1 MHKFIE
7 NIIGFALKNHILV
20 LFLTG
25 ILFVAGIVCYRS
37 TPIEAYPDV
46 TNTRAKIIA
55 QWPGRSAEEVEKFVT
70 LPIMQQLN
78 TIPRKTD
85 VRSTS
90 LFGLSVVTVLFEDGI
105 DDFYAQQYASNRM
118 QGLDLPE
125 GVELSIEPP
134 SGATGEIFRYI
145 LKSDLPIRE
154 VSAINDWV
162 VQRELLAVPG
172 VATIA
177 TFGGEEKIYEIRV
190 NPVELANY
198 DISPL
203 DVYEAVS
210 RSNIN
215 VGGDVI
221 QKGSQAYVVRGLGL
235 LESVEDIEN
244 ILIDVKGT
252 SPIRVKEV
260 ATVSVSSKPRQGQV
274 GLNDDTDVVQG
285 IVIMLRGQNP
295 SEVIDRLKDK
305 IADLN
310 DRILPKDVRIEPF
323 MDRTKLV
330 DATINTVLHN
340 ILEGILLVAFI
351 VFLFL
356 LNWRTTIIVAS
367 VIPLAFLF
375 AVIMLRIQRLPANL
389 ISMGALDF
397 GLLLEGTLVI
407 VEVIFVALQ
416 QKSAQ
421 MGNRFAYYSKSGII
435 KKSAGSVASHIFFA
449 QMILVVALF
458 PIFSFQKVEGKMFSP
473 LAFTLGYALLGS
485 LILSLTYV
493 PVMCKVLLK
502 KPLKEKTLSIT
513 RRLIGWLV
521 SLYRFTCRHRKPT
534 VIAFIVLFGIC
545 LARFLFWGT
554 EFIPSMNEG
563 AIYVR
568 ATLPNSVNLDES
580 VKLTQAMK
588 AKIRSFDEVDFVL
601 TQTGR
606 PNDGTDATGFF
617 NIEFHTEL
625 KPEKEWK
632 RKISKEELIRQMQDS
647 LAVWPGIV
655 FSFSQPIQDNVSE
668 YVAGVKSALVIKIFG
683 NDLHE
688 LEALANQTA
697 GIIKGVE
704 GIEDVNVFRS
714 IGLPELQIKPQE
726 AKMAQYAVS
735 MADAQA
741 VIEMAIGGK
750 AATTFYE
757 NERTFDV
764 LLRFEKQ
771 FRDNEQKIGDILI
784 PTMDG
789 KQIPLKE
796 IADIQFVTGP
806 AFIYREGSGRYVGIG
821 FSIRDRDLGSTIAE
835 AQSKVA
841 QQIKLPEGGK
851 MEWAGEFESQQR
863 ATKRLSVVV
872 PAVLLLILF
881 LLYLNFGTVKDTLIA
896 ASTMPYAFIGGF
908 ISLWV
913 AGIPFGI
920 SAGIGFII
928 LFGIVSINSILLT
941 SLMKSLLQRTRNI
954 DAAITEA
961 VKTRLRAVLM
971 ISLMGSVGLLP
982 AALST
987 GMGSEVQ
994 KPLAVMIVGGILI
1007 CLILSFTVLPQVF
1020 YFAYRKTRL
1029 NRQSTE

>member
-235 LESVEDIEN
+235 LESIEDIEN

-340 ILEGILLVAFI
+340 MLEGILLVAFI

-421 MGNRFAYYSKSGII
+421 MGNRFAYYSKSGVI

>member
-7 NIIGFALKNHILV
+7 NIIGFSLKNHVFIL
-20 LFLTG
+20 FMTG
-25 ILFVAGIVCYRS
+25 VLFVAGIACYQN

-90 LFGLSVVTVLFEDGI
+90 LFGLAVVNVLFEDGV
-105 DDFYAQQYASNRM
+105 DDFYAQQYASNRI
-118 QGLDLPE
+118 QELSLPD

-154 VSAINDWV
+154 VSAVNDWV

-172 VATIA
+172 IATIA
-177 TFGGEEKIYEIRV
+177 TFGGEEKMYEIRV

-203 DVYEAVS
+203 DVYEAVG

-221 QKGSQAYVVRGLGL
+221 QKGAQAYVVRGLGL
-235 LESVEDIEN
+235 FESVEDIEN
-244 ILIDVKGT
+244 LLITTKGS

-260 ATVSVSSKPRQGQV
+260 ATVSVSAKPRQGQV
-274 GLNDDTDVVQG
+274 GLNYDDDVVQG
-285 IVIMLRGQNP
+285 IVIMLRGENP
-295 SEVIDRLKDK
+295 SEVIARLKDK
-305 IADLN
+305 ITELN
-310 DRILPKDVRIEPF
+310 DRILPEDIKIVPF
-323 MDRTKLV
+323 MDRTRLV
-330 DATINTVLHN
+330 DATVHTVIGN
-340 ILEGILLVAFI
+340 MLEGVLLVSFI

-356 LNWRTTIIVAS
+356 FNWRTTVIVAS
-367 VIPLAFLF
+367 VIPLSFLF
-375 AVIMLRIQRLPANL
+375 AITMLRIQGLPANL

-407 VEVIFVALQ
+407 TEVVFVALL
-416 QKSAQ
+416 QKSQERGKYFGRYA
-421 MGNRFAYYSKSGII
+421 KSGLI

-449 QMILVVALF
+449 QIILVVALF

-485 LILSLTYV
+485 LLLSLTYV
-493 PVMCKVLLK
+493 PVMCKVLFSRPIRERNNKAAKAL
-502 KPLKEKTLSIT
+502 E
-513 RRLIGWLV
+513 GWLI
-521 SLYRFTCRHRKPT
+521 SFYYFTKRHRKAT
-534 VIAFIVLFGIC
+534 VVAFVLLFGIS
-545 LARFLFWGT
+545 LFRFMFWGT

-563 AIYVR
+563 AVYVR
-568 ATLPNSVNLDES
+568 ATLPNSVNLEES
-580 VKLTQAMK
+580 VRLTKEMK
-588 AKIRSFDEVDFVL
+588 AKLQSFEEVDFIL

-617 NIEFHTEL
+617 NIEFHAEL
-625 KPEKEWK
+625 KPESEWK
-632 RKISKEELIRQMQDS
+632 RKMSKEKLIEQMQDS
-647 LAVWPGIV
+647 LAVYPGII
-655 FSFSQPIQDNVSE
+655 FAFSQPIQDNVEE

-683 NDLHE
+683 NDLYT
-688 LEALANQTA
+688 LEAAADSVA
-697 GIIKGVE
+697 GVIKGVR
-704 GIEDVNVFRS
+704 GVEDVNVFRS
-714 IGLPELQIKPQE
+714 IGLPELQIKPLE
-726 AKMAQYAVS
+726 SKMAQYAVS

-750 AATTFYE
+750 AATVFYE

-764 LLRFEKQ
+764 MLRFEQQ
-771 FRDNEQKIGDILI
+771 FRNDEQKIGDILI

-789 KQIPLKE
+789 KQVPLKE
-796 IADIQFVTGP
+796 IADIKFVTGP
-806 AFIYREGSGRYVGIG
+806 AFIYREGSSRYVGIG
-821 FSIRDRDLGSTIAE
+821 FSIRDRDLGSTIDE
-835 AQSKVA
+835 AQAKVERLVH
-841 QQIKLPEGGK
+841 LPEGSK
-851 MEWAGEFESQQR
+851 IQWAGEFESQQR
-863 ATKRLSVVV
+863 ATKRLAVVV

-881 LLYLNFGTVKDTLIA
+881 LLYMNFGTVKDTLIA

-941 SLMKSLLQRTRNI
+941 ALMKSLLQQSRNI
-954 DAAITEA
+954 GFAIDEA
-961 VKTRLRAVLM
+961 VRIRLRAVLM
-971 ISLMGSVGLLP
+971 ISLMGSAGLLP

-1007 CLILSFTVLPQVF
+1007 CFVLSFTVLPQVF
-1020 YFAYRKTRL
+1020 YFAYSKSKING
-1029 NRQSTE
+1029 NR